1 MSTFRIL
8 TRRLAAAVIAPIIVS
23 GLVLAPAMAADAA
36 PVTVHAVAATH
47 YANCAAI
54 HRVYS
59 GGIARAGVTTNTVHS
74 GGRVHHRA
82 LRGHVA
88 FSTALYEANS
98 GSDRDHDGI
107 ACELS

>member
-1 MSTFRIL
+1 MRTFSPL
-8 TRRLAAAVIAPIIVS
+8 TRRLAAPIVVA
-23 GLVLAPAMAADAA
+23 GLVLAPAMAANAA
-36 PVTVHAVAATH
+36 PLAVDAVAATH
-47 YANCAAI
+47 YANCTAI
-54 HRVYS
+54 HRIYS

-74 GGRVHHRA
+74 GGRVYHRA
-82 LRGHVA
+82 LRGHVK